1 MFHEGS
7 LQSGIALAIQ
17 EQKLV
22 ACFVRDDG
30 ATSKEWEEEWLQSG
44 WLSTLLAQKAVLLR
58 LQAGS
63 TEAGFLA
70 AFSDITNIPTFVV
83 IQNGQLQVQLKS
95 DVTKEEFINSIRKV
109 LGAEAIPSSSTA
121 QRSTPPVIPT
131 QPAENMAPEEA
142 EDDLYGTSEPQP
154 AASAAAQSTN
164 VKGKQKAATVTEAR
178 SDPSTKPVSAAQ
190 QAARD
195 ALRKKKKEEAEEL
208 ARIKAR
214 IEADKVARRV
224 QAEQRKAE
232 REQEQSNVQ
241 MQSESQTR
249 TLSSTRGSQAKIVN
263 LNVRL
268 FDGRTI
274 RSSFPRTATLEEQV
288 RAWVDDEFS
297 KLAKDDPNINNKQLP
312 PYYFRHIMSPQPSR
326 ELSAGDE
333 SQELGDIDLAPSATL
348 ILVPVK
354 GYTDAY
360 SGASSGGVVG
370 TATGLVGGAFGLL
383 SSTVGFV
390 GSTLGSVIG
399 IGGAPAQAPVGQT
412 TGSPSSQ
419 AQPQHPAADVP
430 SVRVRTLADQRA
442 REPRD
447 QQFYNGNQLSTQP
460 RNDDVDK
467 RD

>member
-30 ATSKEWEEEWLQSG
+30 ATSLEWEQEWLHSG

-70 AFSDITNIPTFVV
+70 AFSDLTNIPTFVV

-109 LGAEAIPSSSTA
+109 LGAEPIPGSSTA
-121 QRSTPPVIPT
+121 RTSTPQPVEATP
-131 QPAENMAPEEA
+131 PEDA
-142 EDDLYGTSEPQP
+142 EDDLYERSESQP
-154 AASAAAQSTN
+154 AVTATTQSTQA
-164 VKGKQKAATVTEAR
+164 KGKQKAASAPPEAK
-178 SDPSTKPVSAAQ
+178 SEPATKPVSAAQ

-195 ALRKKKKEEAEEL
+195 ALRKKKNEEAEEL

-232 REQEQSNVQ
+232 REQEQSHSQ
-241 MQSESQTR
+241 IQSDSQNQTPI
-249 TLSSTRGSQAKIVN
+249 SSRGSQAKIVN

-274 RSSFPRTATLEEQV
+274 RSSFPRTATLEKEV
-288 RAWVDDEFS
+288 RSWVDKEFS
-297 KLAKDDPNINNKQLP
+297 KLAKDDPNINNQQLP
-312 PYYFRHIMSPQPSR
+312 PYYFRHILSPQPSR

-348 ILVPVK
+348 VLVPVK

-360 SGASSGGVVG
+360 SGASGGGVVG

-383 SSTVGFV
+383 SSTVGLV

-399 IGGAPAQAPVGQT
+399 IGSAPAQAPAGQT
-412 TGSPSSQ
+412 TGSSSSQ
-419 AQPQHPAADVP
+419 AQHERRPPPSDVP

-447 QQFYNGNQLSTQP
+447 QQFYNGNQLSTEP

>member
-1 MFHEGS
+1 MFHEGT

-70 AFSDITNIPTFVV
+70 AFSDISNIPTFVV

-95 DVTKEEFINSIRKV
+95 DVTKEEFINSIRRV
-109 LGAEAIPSSSTA
+109 LGAEPIPGSSTA
-121 QRSTPPVIPT
+121 PT
-131 QPAENMAPEEA
+131 LAPQVATTEPADNMAPENA
-142 EDDLYGTSEPQP
+142 EDDLFGPSEPQP
-154 AASAAAQSTN
+154 TVAATTQSAN
-164 VKGKQKAATVTEAR
+164 LKGKQKAAPAPE
-178 SDPSTKPVSAAQ
+178 SKSEPSTKTVSAAQ

-208 ARIKAR
+208 ARVKAR
-214 IEADKVARRV
+214 IEADKVARRA
-224 QAEQRKAE
+224 QAEQRKAN
-232 REQEQSNVQ
+232 RQQEQSSTQ
-241 MQSESQTR
+241 AQSGTENQPHK
-249 TLSSTRGSQAKIVN
+249 SSSRGSQAKVVN

-274 RSSFPRTATLEEQV
+274 RSSFARTATLEKEV
-288 RAWVDDEFS
+288 RSWVDNEFS

-312 PYYFRHIMSPQPSR
+312 PYYFRHILPPQPSR

-333 SQELGDIDLAPSATL
+333 SQALGDIDLAPSATL
-348 ILVPVK
+348 VLVPVK

-360 SGASSGGVVG
+360 SGASGGGIVG

-399 IGGAPAQAPVGQT
+399 IGAAPAQAPAGQT
-412 TGSPSSQ
+412 TSSHSSQ
-419 AQPQHPAADVP
+419 AQRQQQPSTAEVP

-447 QQFYNGNQLSTQP
+447 QQFYNGNQVCAGGDGVGL
-460 RNDDVDK
+460 
-467 RD
+467 